1 MILSVACHQT
11 DETGQ
16 AMGPEEVE
24 GDVEW
29 RQNAENRET
38 LGPTE
43 EDTADE
49 PEKNNSED
57 KSAEQR

>member
-1 MILSVACHQT
+1 
-11 DETGQ
+11 
-16 AMGPEEVE
+16 MGPEEVE

-29 RQNAENRET
+29 RQNGAENRET

-43 EDTADE
+43 EDRADE

-57 KSAEQR
+57 KSAEQRQ

>member
-1 MILSVACHQT
+1 
-11 DETGQ
+11 
-16 AMGPEEVE
+16 MGPEEVE

-29 RQNAENRET
+29 RQNGAENKET

-43 EDTADE
+43 EDRADE

>member
-1 MILSVACHQT
+1 
-11 DETGQ
+11 
-16 AMGPEEVE
+16 MGPEEVE

-43 EDTADE
+43 ED
-49 PEKNNSED
+49 NSED